1 VEQMK
6 KYEVMYIIRPTVESE
21 NIKKIVNHFNEIF
34 VNYDSQVLELKE
46 LGLKELAYEIEHHK
60 KGYYV
65 WLLANATP
73 EAVAEFNRVV
83 RITEEVLRYIV
94 VKEGE

>member
-1 VEQMK
+1 MK

-21 NIKKIVNHFNEIF
+21 NIKTIVNNFSQIF

-46 LGLKELAYEIEHHK
+46 LGLKDLAYEIDHHK

-65 WLLANATP
+65 WLLVEATS
-73 EAVAEFNRVV
+73 EAIAEFNRVV
-83 RITEEVLRYIV
+83 RITEDIIRYIV

>member
-1 VEQMK
+1 MRR
-6 KYEVMYIIRPTVESE
+6 YEIMYIIRPTVLEDDRKVLIEELNTIFTSRGAE
-21 NIKKIVNHFNEIF
+21 VTNVNEWGMK
-34 VNYDSQVLELKE
+34 D
-46 LGLKELAYEIEHHK
+46 LAYEIEHHK

-65 WLLANATP
+65 WLLVDATP

-83 RITEEVLRYIV
+83 RITEEVIRFIV

>member
-1 VEQMK
+1 MK
-6 KYEVMYIIRPTVESE
+6 KYEIMYIIRPTVESE
-21 NIKKIVNHFNEIF
+21 NIKTIVNNFNDLF
-34 VNYDSQVLELKE
+34 VRFESQVLELKE
-46 LGLKELAYEIEHHK
+46 LGLKDLAYEIEHHR

-65 WLLANATP
+65 WLLVEATP

-83 RITEEVLRYIV
+83 RITEEVIRFIV